1 MAAAGTYKLIGKD
14 DPNPGLTSF
23 FMMNNLLYSRI
34 DSGYPSN
41 NNQFDEDV
49 NVYLAGL
56 LEALISPEYHQNLKK
71 YVIPYD
77 LPLFESIKDETDSR
91 VKYMT
96 YRVNADFLLISMGI
110 FNNAKGRAPNS
121 IPYMNIPEGS
131 YIGRGIAYYDLA
143 RSYLLQTT
151 LHPNAMTEILGKLSE
166 NFEKYLKII
175 SVMKSEHFNFFKKIS
190 EGELYHLSHDI
201 QRGDLKKQISLKY
214 DEFLDAY
221 SRFRKEKTDESKTF
235 LREKVQELKKL
246 DKSFE
251 FDPDRSGLSDI
262 PNEIGTDL

>member
-1 MAAAGTYKLIGKD
+1 MAATRTYKLVGKD
-14 DPNPGLTSF
+14 DQKPGLTSF

-41 NNQFDEDV
+41 NDQFDEDV

-56 LEALISPEYHQNLKK
+56 LESMISPEYHQNLKK

-77 LPLFESIKDETDSR
+77 LPLFESIKDESDSR

-96 YRVNADFLLISMGI
+96 YRINADFLLMSMGI
-110 FNNAKGRAPNS
+110 FNNAKGRGPNS
-121 IPYMNIPEGS
+121 IPHMNIPEES
-131 YIGRGIAYYDLA
+131 YIGRGKAYYDLA
-143 RSYLLQTT
+143 RSYLLQTI

-175 SVMKSEHFNFFKKIS
+175 SVMKSEYFNFFKRIS
-190 EGELYHLSHDI
+190 VGELYHLNHSI
-201 QRGDLKKQISLKY
+201 QQEDLKKQISRKY
-214 DEFLDAY
+214 DEFLYAY
-221 SRFRKEKTDESKTF
+221 SRFRKEGTDESKTS
-235 LREKVQELKKL
+235 LRKKVRELQKL

-251 FDPDRSGLSDI
+251 FDPD
-262 PNEIGTDL
+262 